1 MKFYLKIMI
10 NFKKI
15 YKDFVIGKK
24 YLKLVN
30 FFHFEKINPE
40 ELIIKPEEKYLV
52 LAPHF
57 DDETFG
63 CGGLLIRYPQNVHI
77 ICLTDGKFGTVQN
90 NNEEL
95 VNIRKTEFISVM
107 EQLGVTSYEFLDIQ
121 DGKLIFNYEKFKQIE
136 ISNYDYIFIPN
147 YFENHKDHKA
157 VTKLLQQLLKE
168 KKYKKSLKIVS
179 YEIWS
184 AMTMPNYFI
193 DVTKVIRKKR
203 ELIQLYC
210 SQNKNLW
217 FFKGI
222 ISLNAYRGML
232 VNRGWAEMYTV
243 LDLKTFKKI

>member
-1 MKFYLKIMI
+1 M
-10 NFKKI
+10 
-15 YKDFVIGKK
+15 
-24 YLKLVN
+24 
-30 FFHFEKINPE
+30 
-40 ELIIKPEEKYLV
+40 
-52 LAPHF
+52 
-57 DDETFG
+57 ET
-63 CGGLLIRYPQNVHI
+63 LEI
-77 ICLTDGKFGTVQN
+77 
-90 NNEEL
+90 
-95 VNIRKTEFISVM
+95 
-107 EQLGVTSYEFLDIQ
+107 TSYEFLDIQ
-121 DGKLIFNYEKFKQIE
+121 DGKLIFNYEKFQQIE
-136 ISNYDYIFIPN
+136 ISGYDYIFIPN

-157 VTKLLQQLLKE
+157 VTFLLKQLLKD
-168 KKYKKSLKIVS
+168 KRHKKSLKIVS

>member
-1 MKFYLKIMI
+1 MI
-10 NFKKI
+10 NFKRI

-30 FFHFEKINPE
+30 FFHFEKIDPE
-40 ELIIKPEEKYLV
+40 ELIIQSDEKCLI

-63 CGGLLIRYPQNVHI
+63 CGGLLIRYPQNVYI
-77 ICLTDGKFGTVQN
+77 ICLTDGKFGTVHDN
-90 NNEEL
+90 NDEII
-95 VNIRKTEFISVM
+95 NIRKKEFKNVM
-107 EQLGVTSYEFLDIQ
+107 EELDITSYKFLDIQ

-136 ISNYDYIFIPN
+136 ISAYDYIFIPN

-157 VTKLLQQLLKE
+157 VTSLLKQLLKE
-168 KKYKKSLKIVS
+168 KKHKKSLRIVF

-184 AMTMPNYFI
+184 AMTMPNYFL
-193 DVTKVIRKKR
+193 DVTPIIRKKR
-203 ELIQLYC
+203 ELIQLYS

-232 VNRGWAEMYTV
+232 VNRGWAEMYTI
-243 LDLKTFKKI
+243 LDINTFKRI

>member
-1 MKFYLKIMI
+1 MI

-15 YKDFVIGKK
+15 YKDFVIGRK
-24 YLKLVN
+24 YLKLIN
-30 FFHFEKINPE
+30 FLHFEKIDPE
-40 ELIIKPEEKYLV
+40 ELIIQPEEKCLI

-63 CGGLLIRYPQNVHI
+63 CGGLLIKYPHNVHI

-90 NNEEL
+90 NNEEI
-95 VNIRKTEFISVM
+95 VNIRKKEFISVM
-107 EQLGVTSYEFLDIQ
+107 EELGIISYEFLDIQ
-121 DGKLIFNYEKFKQIE
+121 DGKLIFNYEKFKQID
-136 ISNYDYIFIPN
+136 ISDYD

-193 DVTKVIRKKR
+193 DITKIVRKKR
-203 ELIQLYC
+203 EIIQLYA

-217 FFKGI
+217 FFRGI
-222 ISLNAYRGML
+222 ISLNVYRGML
-232 VNRGWAEMYTV
+232 VNRGCAEMYTV
-243 LDLKTFKKI
+243 LDVNTFKKV